1 MVLFKYF
8 GKVSKDNIAFC
19 SDKSTLAAKRENHVR
34 KQLKLLETSEPERKI
49 NIYGQYDE
57 L

>member
-1 MVLFKYF
+1 MLFKYF

-49 NIYGQYDE
+49 NIYGQYDK